1 MSQESAEESA
11 GGLASRRVSIS
22 EESADQPECSDQ
34 PETPRNLVVIEWVE
48 RCQIAGK
55 ALWSVF
61 SVWTLPSESGGKHV
75 NLYTQN
81 YRLFLLGAEQM
92 CAFPVPVGVSRI
104 HTSLARYFQ
113 NKSYSKVQ
121 T

>member
-11 GGLASRRVSIS
+11 GGLASKRVSIS
-22 EESADQPECSDQ
+22 EESADQPEFSDQ

-61 SVWTLPSESGGKHV
+61 SVWTLFR
-75 NLYTQN
+75 QN
-81 YRLFLLGAEQM
+81 QVENMSTFTH
-92 CAFPVPVGVSRI
+92 RI
-104 HTSLARYFQ
+104 TVYF
-113 NKSYSKVQ
+113 Y
-121 T
+121 